1 MTYPI
6 TMTVNG
12 TDRADAVETRLL
24 LVDYLRNVL
33 GLTGTHVGCNTS
45 QCGACTVLLN
55 DQAVKSC
62 TVFAVQANGGNVLT
76 IEGMATD
83 GKFHPLQQ
91 GFWEEHGL
99 QCGFCTPGMI
109 LSSYD
114 LLRHNPGPSEVEI
127 RHALEGN
134 LCRCTGYQNIVKAV
148 QYAARNGVLSVPADE
163 SALAVGAQEE
173 NGAAG

>member
-12 TDRADAVETRLL
+12 TDRTDTVEARLL

-55 DQAVKSC
+55 GQAVKSC
-62 TVFAVQANGGNVLT
+62 TVFAVQVSGGDVLT

-83 GKFHPLQQ
+83 GKLHPLQL

-109 LSSYD
+109 LSSYE
-114 LLRHNPGPSEVEI
+114 LLKHNPDPSEVEI

-148 QYAARNGVLSVPADE
+148 QYAARNGVLSVRPEE
-163 SALAVGAQEE
+163 SARTVGGQEE
-173 NGAAG
+173 NGAEG